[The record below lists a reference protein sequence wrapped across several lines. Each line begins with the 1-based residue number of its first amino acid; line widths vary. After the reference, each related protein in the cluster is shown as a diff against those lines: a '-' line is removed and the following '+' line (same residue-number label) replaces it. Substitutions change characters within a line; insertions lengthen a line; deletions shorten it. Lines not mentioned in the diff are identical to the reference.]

1 MGEEQGDKIGPA
13 TQECTAGALETAGGG
28 LVLTGCPSSLGGQSC
43 PGASRVCPEGG
54 SWVKEGRAGSEPRA
68 SQRQLECSGL
78 VPSPANLH
86 SRYFLREESVAQRW
100 EGTASK
106 LGAEPSPTP
115 ALPAPP
121 TSRPGPPAAE
131 TDLLLWGHRA
141 PQVGPARVWALLIP
155 QMNPGHLLT
164 TGLGIITGGVM
175 GNTAEN
181 ACASLEL
188 GEDVFSCS
196 VKTNSL

>member
-1 MGEEQGDKIGPA
+1 MGDRAAQGPPGCALRVGVGLRKGEQ
-13 TQECTAGALETAGGG
+13 E
-28 LVLTGCPSSLGGQSC
+28 V
-43 PGASRVCPEGG
+43 SR
-54 SWVKEGRAGSEPRA
+54 RA